1 MKATVSNVSKFGL
14 KTFAAA
20 LTLFAV
26 LDGATASERIETAAT
41 HASQAP
47 APQLLGGLMLVEAK
61 TATAELK
68 PFQFGGDFDG
78 YALALRSTSE
88 DLATAT
94 PGIDTMK
101 TAAIIPGVF
110 GSVAIPMRNFPV
122 AGRWAK
128 VYSQISDCADA
139 DACGKNGAILSGL
152 AVSSRDG
159 KFLDKLV
166 SVNRA
171 VNTMIAYRKD
181 EVVYGN
187 LDYWAKPAE
196 ILSRGAGDCEDFAIL
211 KMAALIEAGVPA
223 QSMSLVVLQD
233 RSRGVF
239 HAVLSV
245 ATQSGTFILDN
256 LSNGVLRDGDLKS
269 YIPLY
274 SFSTDRAWIHGAKSG
289 SEQIATAS
297 GGFSAIAPGEGP
309 LPQ

>member
-1 MKATVSNVSKFGL
+1 MKATASNVSKLGL
-14 KTFAAA
+14 KSLAAAA
-20 LTLFAV
+20 LLVAAFN
-26 LDGATASERIETAAT
+26 GASASERIDVASLTVTQT
-41 HASQAP
+41 HAAP
-47 APQLLGGLMLVEAK
+47 LLGGLLLVEPAAP
-61 TATAELK
+61 TAAK
-68 PFQFGGDFDG
+68 PFQFGRDFDG
-78 YALALRSTSE
+78 YGLALRSTP
-88 DLATAT
+88 DNDAAAA
-94 PGIDTMK
+94 GIDQMK

-128 VYSQISDCADA
+128 VYRQISDCADQA
-139 DACGKNGAILSGL
+139 ACGKNGAILSAL
-152 AVSSRDG
+152 AVRSRDG

-166 SVNRA
+166 AVNRA

-181 EVVYGN
+181 EAVYGN

-233 RSRGVF
+233 SSRGVF
-239 HAVLSV
+239 HAVLSI

-256 LSNGVLRDGDLKS
+256 LSNDVLRDGALKS
-269 YIPLY
+269 YVPLY
-274 SFSTDRAWIHGAKSG
+274 SFSTDRAWIHGAKPG
-289 SEQIATAS
+289 SEQIAAATGSFA
-297 GGFSAIAPGEGP
+297 AIAPGEGP

>member
-1 MKATVSNVSKFGL
+1 MKATARNVSKFWL
-14 KTFAAA
+14 KSLAAA
-20 LTLFAV
+20 TV
-26 LDGATASERIETAAT
+26 LVAALNGATASERIDAPEPKTA
-41 HASQAP
+41 

-61 TATAELK
+61 AATAAAK
-68 PFQFGGDFDG
+68 PFQFGRDFDG
-78 YALALRSTSE
+78 YGLALRSTSE
-88 DLATAT
+88 GNAVNA
-94 PGIDTMK
+94 GVDTMT

-128 VYSQISDCADA
+128 VYREISDCADA
-139 DACGKNGAILSGL
+139 DACGKNGAILSDL
-152 AVSSRDG
+152 AVRSRDA

-166 SVNRA
+166 AVNRA

-181 EVVYGN
+181 EAIYGN

-196 ILSRGAGDCEDFAIL
+196 ILARGAGDCEDFAIL

-233 RSRGVF
+233 SSRGVF
-239 HAVLSV
+239 HAILSV

-256 LSNGVLRDGDLKS
+256 MSNGVLRDGALKS

-274 SFSTDRAWIHGAKSG
+274 SFSTDRAWIHGAKPG
-289 SEQIATAS
+289 SEQIAAAT